1 MRIKSAAAAT
11 ENREMAPVPVEVD
24 LCFLL
29 PSAYPSKAPDVSVQ
43 SDQLSRSETAHLRT
57 VLCEAAAQNL
67 EQPMLMQLISLASEE
82 LCMIAASKPT
92 KASPADCEND
102 RNSTSPPD
110 WTDSS
115 RTSSDDRLVLLHLDH
130 MRAKTQY
137 IKLIKKWV
145 AELSLSGCLVFCQRL
160 ILILLQGSTPSIKVT
175 HCVEIMHR
183 FSRSKH
189 TEKFKRTLF

>member
-115 RTSSDDRLVLLHLDH
+115 RTSSDDRLVSVSYTHL
-130 MRAKTQY
+130 
-137 IKLIKKWV
+137 
-145 AELSLSGCLVFCQRL
+145 
-160 ILILLQGSTPSIKVT
+160 
-175 HCVEIMHR
+175 
-183 FSRSKH
+183 
-189 TEKFKRTLF
+189 TLPTMAVV